1 MNVEQSIQSGRK
13 SPDLL
18 QVARLLWLLPVA
30 LAIVVLIATVPATL
44 EAAYQ
49 SWQTL
54 ESYPAVSE
62 LVGYP
67 RYAVS
72 MLLLRHLAGLAFWLA
87 GIFIYFTVGLRKSEF
102 SGIGLYTAL
111 LLCVFP
117 GPFILETLDAT
128 SRLPPAWDPWI
139 EGANQFLTL
148 LALTSFVLFFYV
160 FPDGRIAPKK
170 LRWAAYTFLGGNLAG
185 FYLLISIEADW
196 TWIAMLLFFFS
207 GMLAGLAG
215 QVYRYRRLADHAQ
228 RRQTKWVIAALTAL
242 PLIFILGLE
251 LDGAAWVRIIAV
263 PAQILIPALLPLSL
277 VWAIQRRGLWEVS
290 LSKAQER
297 RGRILAA
304 SFAILWIGGL
314 GLSLQATRA
323 GVAPSMP
330 VEPLPASGE
339 TEPVVIDNDMDPN
352 DWMAILYL
360 LQRPEV
366 EVLAITI
373 SGTGETHCEP
383 GVRNA
388 LGLAELSGQGDIPV
402 ACGRETPLQ
411 GDHVFPTEWREMA
424 DAPRGG
430 RLPEGRITSSGQTAP
445 DLLIETIGQA
455 SQKVTVVTL
464 GPLTNLA
471 DAIQQDPSFLENVA
485 EIYVMGGALEVLG
498 NVGFSGVGIDN
509 QVAEWNVYI
518 DPLALEIVL
527 TSGAPVT
534 LVPLDATNHVPID
547 LDFYFQLG
555 ANRSTPEA
563 ELAYDLLSGQLDF
576 IASGG
581 YYFWDPLTAALAVDE
596 SLGYIKTG
604 KIWVSTASGTNSG
617 LTRLLNQG
625 YPARYA
631 KWADDQAFEADFL
644 RTLNQP

>member
-1 MNVEQSIQSGRK
+1 MNVEQSIQSEK
-13 SPDLL
+13 KLPDLL
-18 QVARLLWLLPVA
+18 QAARLLWLLPVA
-30 LAIVVLIATVPATL
+30 LAIVVLIATIPATL

-49 SWQTL
+49 SSQTL
-54 ESYPAVSE
+54 GGYPAVSK

-67 RYAVS
+67 QYALS
-72 MLLLRHLAGLAFWLA
+72 MLLLRNLAGLVFWLV

-102 SGIGLYTAL
+102 GGVGLYTAL
-111 LLCVFP
+111 VLCIFP

-128 SRLPPAWDPWI
+128 SRLPPVWDPWI
-139 EGANQFLTL
+139 AGANQFLTL
-148 LALTSFVLFFYV
+148 LAVTSFVLFFYV
-160 FPDGRIAPKK
+160 FPDGRIAPRS
-170 LRWAAYTFLGGNLAG
+170 LRWAAYIFVGGILIG
-185 FYLLISIEADW
+185 LYLLFNIEADW
-196 TWIAMLLFFFS
+196 TWIVMMLFFFS
-207 GMLAGLAG
+207 GMLVGLAG
-215 QVYRYRRLADHAQ
+215 QVYRYRRLADRAQ

-242 PLIFILGLE
+242 PLIFILGLL
-251 LDGAAWVRIIAV
+251 LDGAAWVRTIAV
-263 PAQILIPALLPLSL
+263 PAQIIFPALLPLSL

-290 LSKAQER
+290 LSRTQKKWSWLSGAV
-297 RGRILAA
+297 IAT
-304 SFAILWIGGL
+304 IWIGGV

-323 GVAPSMP
+323 EVAQSMP
-330 VEPLPASGE
+330 LQPLPASGE
-339 TEPVVIDNDMDPN
+339 TKPVVIDTDMDPN

-366 EVLAITI
+366 EVLAITV

-383 GVRNA
+383 GMRNA
-388 LGLAELSGQGDIPV
+388 LGLVELSGGEDIPV

-411 GDHVFPTEWREMA
+411 GDHVFPMDWREAA

-430 RLPEGRITSSGQTAP
+430 NLPTGRNPSSGQTAP
-445 DLLIETIGQA
+445 GLLVEAIGNA

-527 TSGAPVT
+527 TSSAPVT

-555 ANRSTPEA
+555 GDRRTPEA
-563 ELAYDLLSGQLDF
+563 NLAYDLLTGQLDL

-581 YYFWDPLTAALAVDE
+581 IFFWDPLTAALAVDE

-631 KWADDQAFEADFL
+631 KWVDDEVFQADFL